1 MFQTCVMRNKWGH
14 STFGIC
20 KHLGIIEK
28 KRNKA
33 KWYVRKNKV
42 YGTMYNRIHIHPLLA
57 E

>member
-1 MFQTCVMRNKWGH
+1 MFQTCVMKNKWGH

-20 KHLGIIEK
+20 KHLGITEK

-42 YGTMYNRIHIHPLLA
+42 YGTT
-57 E
+57 